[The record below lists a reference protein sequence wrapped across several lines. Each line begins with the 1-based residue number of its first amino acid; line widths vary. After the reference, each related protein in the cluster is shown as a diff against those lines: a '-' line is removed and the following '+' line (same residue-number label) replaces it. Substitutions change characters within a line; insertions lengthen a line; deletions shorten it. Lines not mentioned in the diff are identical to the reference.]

1 MMIHFE
7 YKNIVHPI
15 FPVIL
20 LLATK
25 ASFSFL
31 LVWHACIFVL
41 PKSIISRIF
50 QYWKS
55 WQDENPALKVSFPD
69 QFHAWL
75 TLFHNEKVEIALF
88 PCDIF
93 CFVFE
98 LKHIEKLEFY
108 SIFFMSLIFMI
119 FWTKNFQ
126 TFENDFFA
134 TIFDMRI

>member
-1 MMIHFE
+1 MIHFE

-20 LLATK
+20 LLKTK

-55 WQDENPALKVSFPD
+55 WQDENAALKVSFPD

-88 PCDIF
+88 PCDIL

-98 LKHIEKLEFY
+98 LKNFVDKVKLTNCFDLIYLKFLALTTRYIY
-108 SIFFMSLIFMI
+108 SS
-119 FWTKNFQ
+119 KK
-126 TFENDFFA
+126 
-134 TIFDMRI
+134 